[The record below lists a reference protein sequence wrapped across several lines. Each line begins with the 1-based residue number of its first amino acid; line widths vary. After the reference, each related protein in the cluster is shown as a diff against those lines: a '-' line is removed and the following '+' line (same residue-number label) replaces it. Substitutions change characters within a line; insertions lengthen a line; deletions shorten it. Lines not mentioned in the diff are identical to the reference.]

1 MHGSESAMNWESG
14 CGIEIAIYMALVLF
28 FFCLVPLACYYI
40 RVESK
45 TLGKICRP
53 RCRRRQEN
61 CQQQHPHL
69 HHHHHQWRRYTMGID
84 RQGNVFSAEERPNNR
99 YGDIFFIEP
108 GSDEANRIRDQLEKD
123 EKDLPSYDEVM
134 RMCNLTTPTAAA
146 AAGAPVTVP
155 PLQSPLGDPAA
166 PISIAALPAPPY
178 SETDPHSP
186 VAGAATVI
194 TMEPIEPSTS
204 RAAQIPTSPASAA
217 APAAG
222 YQRPETSIVLGA
234 NVTSV

>member
-1 MHGSESAMNWESG
+1 MSAEMSSF
-14 CGIEIAIYMALVLF
+14 AVVLLVIF
-28 FFCLVPLACYYI
+28 MIIVFIVNGYQKAK
-40 RVESK
+40 RAGRNRNDRARAVE
-45 TLGKICRP
+45 
-53 RCRRRQEN
+53 RRNNVRHN
-61 CQQQHPHL
+61 
-69 HHHHHQWRRYTMGID
+69 D